1 MEPLAAS
8 EPSVLRTYLAV
19 LRRRAVLIALV
30 TVIVTL
36 VVVTFSVQS
45 TPVYQA
51 TSQVLLQPRLS
62 EQVLQD
68 ANVSRSATQS
78 DTEIEVMQSGSIEN
92 AVAAALGHVPDISV
106 SKVGQTDVV
115 DVTASSDTPAGAVRD
130 ANTYAGVYAE
140 TRRQQAIGD
149 LTDASVELEGRVT
162 DISNQIDA
170 LGTGDPRRSD
180 LENRRASYADQL
192 DSLQVATGL
201 TVTGGA
207 QVVTDA
213 VEPSSPVSPQPLR
226 DGAIAAGVGL
236 VVGIALAFLFEHLN
250 VRVRSKAELDA
261 ATDGLAN
268 VGLVPTVAGWR
279 RHHEHEVIGAEPE
292 TSTAAEAYRS
302 LRTAVQFIGIERGD
316 KVVQITSAVSG
327 EGKTTTAANLGITFA
342 RAGKS
347 VVLVDSDLRR
357 PRLHEVFGL
366 SKEPGIISVLLGETA
381 LEEAILPVSG
391 EPRLAVFPSGQ
402 VPPNP
407 PDLLVLDSY
416 KRLIEALGAR
426 YDHVIIDTPPVLP
439 VTDALIV
446 AGVADLTFLVAAV
459 GTSNQKDIR
468 RAVEL
473 LRQVDAPVAGTIL
486 NMIPPHGRRGH
497 DYFYGYGYQPSHRS
511 QSWWRRRRKPPAT
524 DGQEPVTEDTD
535 ARAPL

>member
-1 MEPLAAS
+1 
-8 EPSVLRTYLAV
+8 VLRSYLAV

-30 TVIVTL
+30 TLVVTL
-36 VVVTFSVQS
+36 IVVAFSVRS

-62 EQVLQD
+62 EQILQN
-68 ANVSRSATQS
+68 AAVSQVATDS
-78 DTEIEVMQSGSIEN
+78 DTEMEVMQSGSIEN
-92 AVAAALGHVPDISV
+92 AVAAALGHVPDVTV
-106 SKVGQTDVV
+106 SKVGQTAVV
-115 DVTASSDTPAGAVRD
+115 DITASSDTPAGAVHD
-130 ANTYAGVYAE
+130 ADTYAAVYAE
-140 TRRQQAIGD
+140 TRRQQAITD
-149 LTDASVELEGRVT
+149 LQDASAELQGRIT
-162 DISNQIDA
+162 DLAGQSAA
-170 LGTGDPRRSD
+170 LGPPPEEGPDDPRRR
-180 LENRRASYADQL
+180 EL
-192 DSLQVATGL
+192 DSRRSSYEDQYDALQVAINL

-207 QVVTDA
+207 QVVSNA
-213 VEPSSPVSPQPLR
+213 NEPTSPVSPQPLR

-268 VGLVPTVAGWR
+268 VGLIPAVAGWR
-279 RHHEHEVIGAEPE
+279 RHHEHEVI
-292 TSTAAEAYRS
+292 SS

-357 PRLHEVFGL
+357 PRLHELFGL
-366 SKEPGIISVLLGETA
+366 PKEPGIISVLLGETA
-381 LEEAILPVSG
+381 LEEAIVPVPG
-391 EPRLAVFPSGQ
+391 EPRLALFPSGQ

-407 PDLLVLDSY
+407 SDLLVLDSY

-446 AGVADLTFLVAAV
+446 AATADLTFLVAAV

-473 LRQVDAPVAGTIL
+473 LRQVDAPLGGTIL

-497 DYFYGYGYQPSHRS
+497 DYFYGYGYTPSHRS
-511 QSWWRRRRKPPAT
+511 QSWWRRLLKPPPPA
-524 DGQEPVTEDTD
+524 GKGGEPVPEDTD
-535 ARAPL
+535 APAPL

>member
-1 MEPLAAS
+1 MESLAAS
-8 EPSVLRTYLAV
+8 EPSVLRSYLDV
-19 LRRRAVLIALV
+19 VRRRAVLIALV
-30 TVIVTL
+30 TV
-36 VVVTFSVQS
+36 VVTIVVMAFSVQA

-62 EQVLQD
+62 EQILQNTTVNRP
-68 ANVSRSATQS
+68 ANQT
-78 DTEIEVMQSGSIEN
+78 DTEMEVMQSGSIQN
-92 AVAAALGHVPDISV
+92 AVSAALGHVPDISV
-106 SKVGQTDVV
+106 SKVGETDVV

-130 ANTYAGVYAE
+130 ANTYAAVYAE

-149 LTDASVELEGRVT
+149 LTEASVELEGRVA
-162 DISNQIDA
+162 DIDSQIAA
-170 LGTGDPRRSD
+170 LGSGDPRRND
-180 LENRRASYADQL
+180 LDTRRASYEDQR
-192 DSLQVATGL
+192 DSLQVATNL

-207 QVVTDA
+207 QVVSNA
-213 VEPSSPVSPQPLR
+213 EQPSSPVSPQPLR

-250 VRVRSKAELDA
+250 VRVRSKAELEA

-279 RHHEHEVIGAEPE
+279 RHQEHEVISAEPE
-292 TSTAAEAYRS
+292 TSSAAEAYRS
-302 LRTAVQFIGIERGD
+302 LRTAVQFIGIERGN

-357 PRLHEVFGL
+357 PRLHEVFAL
-366 SKEPGIISVLLGETA
+366 PKEPGMMSVLLGETA
-381 LEEAILPVSG
+381 LEEAIVPVSD
-391 EPRLAVFPSGQ
+391 EPRLSVFPSGQ

-407 PDLLVLDSY
+407 SDLLVLDSY
-416 KRLIEALGAR
+416 RRLIEALGDR

-511 QSWWRRRRKPPAT
+511 RSWWRRMRKPPEPP
-524 DGQEPVTEDTD
+524 GEPVPEESDTH
-535 ARAPL
+535 APL